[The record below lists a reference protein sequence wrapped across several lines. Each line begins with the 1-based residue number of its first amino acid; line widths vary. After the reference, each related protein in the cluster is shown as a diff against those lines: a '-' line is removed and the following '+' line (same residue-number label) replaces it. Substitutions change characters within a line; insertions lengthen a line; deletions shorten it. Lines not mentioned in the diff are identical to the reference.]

1 MNMDAPST
9 SPMWWE
15 EAKIHLRKVDPILA
29 EIIDSVE
36 EPPLQGLGDV
46 VITMCNAVV
55 GQQISAKAADAI
67 WSRFIHFLGG
77 EFDSS
82 KVLVSDEESL
92 RSVGLSRMKIR
103 TLKGICESAELLRQI
118 EWDSK
123 SQNEIQ
129 SIMTDIW
136 GVGPWT
142 SEMAMIFSL
151 HLPDILP
158 LGDIGVIRSIEA
170 LEGKREMNDSE
181 ILERAE
187 IWRPYR
193 TCAVWYLWRQ
203 HDDEPVLY

>member
-1 MNMDAPST
+1 MNAPST
-9 SPMWWE
+9 SPIWWE
-15 EAKIHLRKVDPILA
+15 DAKKHLRNVDSILG

-36 EPPLQGLGDV
+36 QPPLQGLGDV

-67 WSRFIHFLGG
+67 WSRLIHFLGG

-82 KVLVSDEESL
+82 KVLDSDEKSL

-103 TLKGICESAELLRQI
+103 TLKGICESAELLRKI
-118 EWDSK
+118 DWDSK
-123 SQNEIQ
+123 SEHEIQ
-129 SIMTDIW
+129 SVMTEIW

-142 SEMAMIFSL
+142 AEMAMIFSL

-170 LEGKREMNDSE
+170 LEGKGEMNDSE
-181 ILERAE
+181 ILDRAE

>member
-1 MNMDAPST
+1 MESPST
-9 SPMWWE
+9 SPIWWQD
-15 EAKIHLRKVDPILA
+15 AKKHLRSVDPIISK
-29 EIIDSVE
+29 IIDSAE

-55 GQQISAKAADAI
+55 GQQISAIAADAI
-67 WSRFIHFLGG
+67 WFRLIEFLGG
-77 EFDSS
+77 KFDSS
-82 KVLVSDEESL
+82 KILDSDEESL
-92 RSVGLSRMKIR
+92 RNVGLSRMKIR
-103 TLKGICESAELLRQI
+103 TLKGICDSAELLRRI
-118 EWDSK
+118 KWDSK

-129 SIMTDIW
+129 SIMTEIW

-142 SEMAMIFSL
+142 AEMAMIFSL

-170 LEGKREMNDSE
+170 LEGKEGMKDSE

-187 IWRPYR
+187 IWKPYR

>member
-1 MNMDAPST
+1 MGTPTT
-9 SPMWWE
+9 SPLWWE
-15 EAKIHLRKVDPILA
+15 DAKLHLRKVDPILA

-55 GQQISAKAADAI
+55 GQQISAKAAEAI
-67 WSRFIHFLGG
+67 WSRLIHILGG
-77 EFDSS
+77 KFDSV
-82 KVLVSDEESL
+82 KVLNSEDELL
-92 RSVGLSRMKIR
+92 RGVGLSRMKIR
-103 TLKGICESAELLRQI
+103 TLKGICQSSSFLRKI
-118 EWDSK
+118 EWESK
-123 SQNEIQ
+123 SQKEIE
-129 SIMTDIW
+129 SIMTEIW

-142 SEMAMIFSL
+142 AEMAMIFSL

-170 LEGKREMNDSE
+170 LERKEEMNDSE
-181 ILERAE
+181 IMERAK

>member
-1 MNMDAPST
+1 MNAPST
-9 SPMWWE
+9 SPIWWE
-15 EAKIHLRKVDPILA
+15 DAKKHLRSVDPILSK
-29 EIIDSVE
+29 IIDSVE

-55 GQQISAKAADAI
+55 GQQISAIAADAI
-67 WSRFIHFLGG
+67 WSRLIHFLGG
-77 EFDSS
+77 KFDSS
-82 KVLVSDEESL
+82 KVLDSDEESL
-92 RSVGLSRMKIR
+92 RNVGLSRMKIR
-103 TLKGICESAELLRQI
+103 TLKGICDSAELLRQI

-123 SQNEIQ
+123 NQNEIQ
-129 SIMTDIW
+129 SIMTEIW

-142 SEMAMIFSL
+142 AEMAMIFSL

-170 LEGKREMNDSE
+170 LEGKEQMNDSE

-187 IWRPYR
+187 IWKPYR

>member
-1 MNMDAPST
+1 MDTPTT
-9 SPMWWE
+9 SPSWWE
-15 EAKIHLRKVDPILA
+15 DAKIHLREADPILA

-46 VITMCNAVV
+46 VMTMCNAVV

-67 WSRFIHFLGG
+67 WSRLIHFLGG
-77 EFDSS
+77 KFDSR
-82 KVLVSDEESL
+82 KILNSDDELL
-92 RSVGLSRMKIR
+92 RGVGLSRMKIR
-103 TLKGICESAELLRQI
+103 TLKGICKSATFLRHTK
-118 EWDSK
+118 WDSK
-123 SQNEIQ
+123 SQKEIQ
-129 SIMTDIW
+129 AIMTEIW

-142 SEMAMIFSL
+142 AEMAMIFSL

-170 LEGKREMNDSE
+170 LEGKKEMNDSD

>member
-1 MNMDAPST
+1 MNAPST
-9 SPMWWE
+9 SPIWWE
-15 EAKIHLRKVDPILA
+15 DAKKHLRSVDPILSK
-29 EIIDSVE
+29 IIDSVE

-55 GQQISAKAADAI
+55 GQQISAIAADAI
-67 WSRFIHFLGG
+67 WSRLIHFLGG

-82 KVLVSDEESL
+82 KVLASDEESL
-92 RSVGLSRMKIR
+92 RNVGLSRMKIR
-103 TLKGICESAELLRQI
+103 TLKGICDSAELLRQI

-123 SQNEIQ
+123 NQNEIQ
-129 SIMTDIW
+129 SIMTEIW

-142 SEMAMIFSL
+142 AEMAMIFSL

-170 LEGKREMNDSE
+170 LEGKGEMNDSE

-187 IWRPYR
+187 IWKPYR